1 MYEQYFKECLYNPK
15 VSVMIKIIIF
25 LNILLQIG
33 IFSRYKP
40 KVITET
46 KLTKIKET
54 DIIQITNRTID
65 FQPTYLSEYNMV
77 KFLAYDFMY
86 FNSMSMY
93 NNFKNKY
100 FNISNL
106 NYIYS
111 EKYKKVK
118 FEFIFGIYNSQKE
131 LIEPSDFSLY
141 SGYTVLC
148 FMKVDKMTIY
158 SLPQIKDNKFYECIE
173 FFKLYEKPL
182 FGIHIFP
189 QNKKCYLTLTFD
201 FSKYI
206 NLNDNEHE
214 NDTIFDNDIITKE
227 YNAIKEKST
236 SIKTYK
242 NYILWRNYMKSPIC
256 NLKRNAIGDM
266 KGWVFRNIYN
276 NYFCYCIGRSC
287 TKSEVKQICKLNF
300 YKNVIDINRNLY
312 PKTEYIFVDFIF
324 KDLPSDDTF
333 PVFEEMMNQNLSAH
347 YITEKEE
354 LYDKY
359 CGNKTNCQTIIPI
372 NKSTYYHFGDFVEK
386 YLTLILKLKAVISCK
401 ENSFH
406 YLSYLFYKTEYIT
419 YIAVGHGVDYFKDY
433 LFGDYRIY
441 GSKINNK
448 VLIPPSRVLINLAL
462 KWGWEKNDIIKINL
476 PRWDRYSNIDH
487 YFSGNITSNSILV
500 MFTWRYTKWWDG
512 FRDISDLYHENIIK
526 LLEDPDLLDALKQK
540 NMTMYFSLHRY
551 VNGKYLYRY
560 EKAIKNIEN
569 IKKLKQNEI
578 SECLAKTNLI
588 VSDFSSII
596 FDIMSRDK
604 PFVLYVPD
612 ENDPTLYKYY
622 TDDYINLIKDMK
634 SGRIK
639 FKNKCNTIKET
650 VNMIIK
656 YINNNFE
663 IEPDLKKFYKSFNFK
678 TNNNSIEFVEY
689 LTNLK

>member
-1 MYEQYFKECLYNPK
+1 
-15 VSVMIKIIIF
+15 
-25 LNILLQIG
+25 
-33 IFSRYKP
+33 
-40 KVITET
+40 
-46 KLTKIKET
+46 
-54 DIIQITNRTID
+54 
-65 FQPTYLSEYNMV
+65 
-77 KFLAYDFMY
+77 
-86 FNSMSMY
+86 
-93 NNFKNKY
+93 
-100 FNISNL
+100 
-106 NYIYS
+106 
-111 EKYKKVK
+111 
-118 FEFIFGIYNSQKE
+118 
-131 LIEPSDFSLY
+131 
-141 SGYTVLC
+141 
-148 FMKVDKMTIY
+148 
-158 SLPQIKDNKFYECIE
+158 
-173 FFKLYEKPL
+173 
-182 FGIHIFP
+182 
-189 QNKKCYLTLTFD
+189 
-201 FSKYI
+201 
-206 NLNDNEHE
+206 
-214 NDTIFDNDIITKE
+214 
-227 YNAIKEKST
+227 
-236 SIKTYK
+236 
-242 NYILWRNYMKSPIC
+242 
-256 NLKRNAIGDM
+256 
-266 KGWVFRNIYN
+266 
-276 NYFCYCIGRSC
+276 
-287 TKSEVKQICKLNF
+287 
-300 YKNVIDINRNLY
+300 
-312 PKTEYIFVDFIF
+312 
-324 KDLPSDDTF
+324 
-333 PVFEEMMNQNLSAH
+333 
-347 YITEKEE
+347 
-354 LYDKY
+354 
-359 CGNKTNCQTIIPI
+359 
-372 NKSTYYHFGDFVEK
+372 
-386 YLTLILKLKAVISCK
+386 
-401 ENSFH
+401 
-406 YLSYLFYKTEYIT
+406 
-419 YIAVGHGVDYFKDY
+419 
-433 LFGDYRIY
+433 
-441 GSKINNK
+441 
-448 VLIPPSRVLINLAL
+448 LINIAL
-462 KWGWEKNDIIKINL
+462 KWGWRKKDIIKINL

>member
-1 MYEQYFKECLYNPK
+1 MYEEYFEECLKNPK
-15 VSVMIKIIIF
+15 VSMMIKTIIF
-25 LNILLQIG
+25 LNILLQIC
-33 IFSRYKP
+33 IFSRYKAKP
-40 KVITET
+40 IQETELIKINENDKV
-46 KLTKIKET
+46 KISKIE
-54 DIIQITNRTID
+54 D
-65 FQPTYLSEYNMV
+65 FQSSNLSEYNMV
-77 KFLAYDFMY
+77 KFLAYDNIF
-86 FNSMSMY
+86 FNSMYMFRIF
-93 NNFKNKY
+93 NNKY
-100 FNISNL
+100 FDISYL
-106 NYIYS
+106 NYTFS
-111 EKYKKVK
+111 KEFKKIK
-118 FEFIFGIYNSQKE
+118 FEFNFGIHNKNKT
-131 LIEPSDFSLY
+131 LIEPSDFTLHSKL
-141 SGYTVLC
+141 TVLC
-148 FMKVDKMTIY
+148 YMNIKQSIIY
-158 SLPQIKDNKFYECIE
+158 SLPQIKDNQYYKCIE
-173 FFKLYEKPL
+173 FFNLNETPE
-182 FGIHIFP
+182 FGMHFFL
-189 QNKKCYLTLTFD
+189 QRSRHHLTLAFNFTKFL
-201 FSKYI
+201 
-206 NLNDNEHE
+206 NLNDSENEDDE
-214 NDTIFDNDIITKE
+214 IFDEDFLLRKYNIILK
-227 YNAIKEKST
+227 KSE
-236 SIKTYK
+236 SSETYK
-242 NYILWRNYMKSPIC
+242 NYMLWRNYMKSPIC
-256 NLKRNAIGDM
+256 DLKRNAVGDK
-266 KGWVFRNIYN
+266 KGWIFQNIYN
-276 NYFCYCIGRSC
+276 NYFCYCIGKTC
-287 TKSEVKQICKLNF
+287 PKIGVKQMCKLNF

-333 PVFEEMMNQNLSAH
+333 PVFEEMMKQNLSAH
-347 YITEKEE
+347 YITEKKE
-354 LYDKY
+354 LYDEY

-372 NKSTYYHFGDFVEK
+372 NRYTYYKFGDFVEK

-433 LFGDYRIY
+433 LFGNFRIY
-441 GSKINNK
+441 GNKINNK

-462 KWGWEKNDIIKINL
+462 IWGWKEKDIIKINL
-476 PRWDRYSNIDH
+476 PRWDRYSNVDH

-500 MFTWRYTKWWDG
+500 MFTWRYTKWWYG

-526 LLEDPDLLDALKQK
+526 LLEDPDLLETLTQK

-551 VNGKYLYRY
+551 INEKYLHRY
-560 EKAIKNIEN
+560 DKAIKNIEN
-569 IKKLKQNEI
+569 IKNLKQNEI
-578 SECLAKTNLI
+578 SECLAKTNLV

-612 ENDPTLYKYY
+612 ENDPTINKYY
-622 TDDYINLIKDMK
+622 TNDYINLIRDMK

-663 IEPDLKKFYKSFNFK
+663 IEPDLKEFYKSFNFK